1 MRVKGTPQVGVVISS
16 FLPLGGGAERQ
27 CLKLSTA
34 LNSTNNVAWV
44 LTQHLSPDSP
54 RSEMIDGIL
63 VKRVGVVAGW
73 RRLASRFRGKQSRDS
88 ATSYEQ
94 ALQRRGIGRLLYDLK
109 QACIQSLLAL
119 ETAAFLWKQR
129 GSISVLVCFFF
140 SPLEAIVCSLA
151 RIWGIPVVVR
161 TANSG
166 AYLFQDLLGRWQQKE
181 LLRADR
187 LVAISSDI
195 RAELQRL
202 GAPDSRIRVI
212 ANGVDLPSVQWD
224 PELQHNVAAVCV
236 ANLSQQPL
244 KGLDIL
250 VAAWT
255 LVVSARGPARL
266 VICGRGDAT
275 TLRQLAGRH
284 NVDRLIEFVGDV
296 RDVTSQLLR
305 SELFVLPSRDE
316 GMSNAL
322 LEAMALGMPCIA
334 TAVSGSIDLIENGR
348 NGILVPS
355 EDHRALAHA
364 LVSMLTSQTVR
375 KTLGREARR
384 TIQNGYTTKRMVDQY
399 RALLGELDT
408 RFLGSASGNRGR
420 SIAAHD

>member
-1 MRVKGTPQVGVVISS
+1 MRVKRPPQVGIVISS
-16 FLPLGGGAERQ
+16 FYPLGGGAERQ

-34 LNSTNNVAWV
+34 LHGTESVAWV

-54 RSEMIDGIL
+54 RLEMIDGIL
-63 VKRVGVVAGW
+63 VKRVGAVAAW
-73 RRLASRFRGKQSRDS
+73 RRLARRFKGKQSRRGE
-88 ATSYEQ
+88 TSYEQ
-94 ALQRRGIGRLLYDLK
+94 ALQRRGIGRLLYGLK

-181 LLRADR
+181 LLQADR

-195 RAELQRL
+195 RAELQWL

-212 ANGVDLPSVQWD
+212 PNGVDLPSVQWD
-224 PELQHNVAAVCV
+224 PELQHDVAAVCV

-250 VAAWT
+250 VAAWP

-266 VICGRGDAT
+266 MICGRGDST
-275 TLRQLAGRH
+275 TLRELADRH
-284 NVDRLIEFVGDV
+284 NVGGLIEFVGDV
-296 RDVTSQLLR
+296 RDLTSILLR
-305 SELFVLPSRDE
+305 SEVFVLPSRVE

-322 LEAMALGMPCIA
+322 LEAMALGMPCVA
-334 TAVSGSIDLIENGR
+334 TAVSGSVDLIRNGR

-364 LVSMLTSQTVR
+364 LVSTLTSQTVR

-384 TIQNGYTTKRMVDQY
+384 TIQHGYTTERMVDQY
-399 RALLGELDT
+399 RGLLGELDT
-408 RFLGSASGNRGR
+408 RFLRLAREN
-420 SIAAHD
+420 HDSSLAKP